1 VREHTANVVAPDDL
15 DWMDEGPEGATAAV
29 VARVLQAVESRFHT
43 PLASSS
49 AEDRTAL
56 ARCLSALILLLQ
68 EHPRSDEQEELEP
81 IRLPLLPSF
90 TTALSRLVDGA
101 ENEITPSVRA
111 ETYRLLGSIIRH
123 DDLQWS
129 PHSRE
134 YIARLLHNGLSDPN
148 RSVRLTAGSVPLHV
162 ICSLAFTYFS

>member
-15 DWMDEGPEGATAAV
+15 DWMDEGPEGAAAAV

-162 ICSLAFTYFS
+162 KCSLAFTYFS